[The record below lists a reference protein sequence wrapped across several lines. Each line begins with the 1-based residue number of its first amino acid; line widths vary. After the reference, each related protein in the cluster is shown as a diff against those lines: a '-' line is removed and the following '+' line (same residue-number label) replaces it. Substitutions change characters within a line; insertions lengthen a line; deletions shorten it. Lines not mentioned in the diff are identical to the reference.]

1 MSISLCKIIV
11 LALLLLQFNFFFQ
24 RFDFTF
30 VNHFSQGLRGRQP
43 QQQPQ
48 HPQQQHNQ
56 LRRFGRYYTQKFSSM
71 MEKKLFLVLS
81 VHYCQADP
89 ILKVAPFQI
98 NRTRFSPPTITQKGD
113 EELSTK
119 KTYRY

>member
-1 MSISLCKIIV
+1 
-11 LALLLLQFNFFFQ
+11 
-24 RFDFTF
+24 
-30 VNHFSQGLRGRQP
+30 
-43 QQQPQ
+43 
-48 HPQQQHNQ
+48 
-56 LRRFGRYYTQKFSSM
+56 M

-113 EELSTK
+113 KELSTK
-119 KTYRY
+119 KHITADQPYMIYFYACAYEMVIKGHLGKLSFTF